1 MKIAIIG
8 VGLIGGSLALGL
20 KDQGFTSQIIGVDN
34 NSDNLN
40 TAFELGIID
49 KKSELKEAV
58 EQSDIV
64 IISIPV
70 NSSLK
75 VIKEVLDIS
84 RDNNIIID
92 MGSTKEN
99 IAEAINTHINRKNFV
114 ASHPIAGT
122 ENSGP
127 RAAFKTLFNHKVAI
141 ICDKELSDKSK
152 INITKKMYQALGMK
166 VVYMD
171 SKAHDIHLAYVSHL
185 SHISSFALG
194 ITVLDKQKDE
204 TAIFNLAGSGFESTV
219 RLAKSSPDMW
229 NPIFQQNSK
238 NISEALGEYIKQ
250 LERFKYCIDTN
261 EYSQSYQMMKDAN
274 NIRRVL
280 DGMIKI

>member
-1 MKIAIIG
+1 MKTAIIG
-8 VGLIGGSLALGL
+8 VGLIGGSFALGL
-20 KDQGFTSQIIGVDN
+20 KNHGFSSQIIGVDN
-34 NSDNLN
+34 NIDNLN
-40 TAFELGIID
+40 TALDLGIID
-49 KKSELKEAV
+49 KKSDLKEAV
-58 EQSDIV
+58 EKSDLV

-70 NSSLK
+70 NSSLE
-75 VIKEVLDIS
+75 VIREVLDIS
-84 RDNNIIID
+84 KNNNIIID

-99 IAEAINTHINRKNFV
+99 IAEAVNNHLKRKNFV

-127 RAAFKTLFNHKVAI
+127 KAAFKTLFNNKVAI
-141 ICDKELSDKSK
+141 ICDRELSDQSK
-152 INITKKMYQALGMK
+152 ITIVEKMYHTLGMK
-166 VVYMD
+166 VVYMN

-194 ITVLDKQKDE
+194 ITILDKEKDE

-229 NPIFQQNSK
+229 NPIFQQNAK
-238 NISEALGEYIKQ
+238 NISEALGDYIKQ

-261 EYSQSYQMMKDAN
+261 KYSESYEMMKDAN

>member
-1 MKIAIIG
+1 MKIAIVG

-34 NSDNLN
+34 NSDNLE
-40 TAFELGIID
+40 AALQLGIID
-49 KKSELKEAV
+49 KKSGLKEAV

-84 RDNNIIID
+84 NDSNIIID

-99 IAEAINTHINRKNFV
+99 IAEAINNHNKRKNFV

-127 RAAFKTLFNHKVAI
+127 KAAFKTLFNNKVAI
-141 ICDKELSDKSK
+141 ICDRELSDKSK
-152 INITKKMYQALGMK
+152 INITEKMYHTLGMK

-261 EYSQSYQMMKDAN
+261 EYSESYEMMKDAN

>member
-1 MKIAIIG
+1 
-8 VGLIGGSLALGL
+8 
-20 KDQGFTSQIIGVDN
+20 
-34 NSDNLN
+34 
-40 TAFELGIID
+40 
-49 KKSELKEAV
+49 
-58 EQSDIV
+58 
-64 IISIPV
+64 
-70 NSSLK
+70 
-75 VIKEVLDIS
+75 
-84 RDNNIIID
+84 
-92 MGSTKEN
+92 
-99 IAEAINTHINRKNFV
+99 
-114 ASHPIAGT
+114 
-122 ENSGP
+122 
-127 RAAFKTLFNHKVAI
+127 
-141 ICDKELSDKSK
+141 
-152 INITKKMYQALGMK
+152 
-166 VVYMD
+166 VYMD

-261 EYSQSYQMMKDAN
+261 EYSESYEMMKDAN